1 MPVQKFKTF
10 EEAEKALWNF
20 KPDDAYLARIAELW
34 DFATKLNP
42 ISYPKGIFK
51 FKTIEEANKQTSRR
65 SGTGPGKK
73 KNGEKEPVK
82 FIGTGLSTKK
92 IKSFAGSRGGFSKE
106 PLAAGGI

>member
-51 FKTIEEANKQTSRR
+51 FKTIEEANKHREEVELAQAR
-65 SGTGPGKK
+65 KK
-73 KNGEKEPVK
+73 
-82 FIGTGLSTKK
+82 
-92 IKSFAGSRGGFSKE
+92 
-106 PLAAGGI
+106 LAERKHQ